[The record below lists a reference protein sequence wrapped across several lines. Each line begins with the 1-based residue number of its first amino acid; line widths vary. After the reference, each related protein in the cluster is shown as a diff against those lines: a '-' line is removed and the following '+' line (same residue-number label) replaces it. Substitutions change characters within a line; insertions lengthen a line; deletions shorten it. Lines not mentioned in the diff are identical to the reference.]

1 MTRLPGPVS
10 DPLVLLL
17 LLAAGLVLGGCRSV
31 ESDRD
36 YVARIGDATLTEAEV
51 EKALQVVPQGM
62 DPETARAQFVEQW
75 ITGQLLAREALRR
88 GLRDQEDV
96 RRQLEDNERN
106 VLASALLSALYD
118 EDSASFSRSEM
129 EAYLDQNRDRMRLR
143 EPYVRV
149 RFIDAATADEGDRA
163 RAELVDLYRDSLE
176 PAARDSAFA
185 ATVRRFAIDTT
196 AALSLASSFVAQSR
210 LTRQAGGGPWSV
222 IGQLSDR
229 ETSPVL
235 ATQDSTFIV
244 IQLVERAPAGAEP
257 RLDWVADEIRRRLA
271 IRNRQQ
277 VVAREVQRLR
287 TEAEARGELRLS
299 TPREIQ

>member
-1 MTRLPGPVS
+1 MTRPKASVS
-10 DPLVLLL
+10 HSLVLL
-17 LLAAGLVLGGCRSV
+17 LLAAGLVLGGCRNV
-31 ESDRD
+31 DPERD
-36 YVARIGDATLTEAEV
+36 FVARVGDAILTEAEV
-51 EKALQVVPQGM
+51 EKALEVVPQGM

-75 ITGQLLAREALRR
+75 ITGHLLAREARRR
-88 GLRDQEDV
+88 GLRDEEDV

-106 VLASALLSALYD
+106 VLASALLGTLYD
-118 EDSASFSRSEM
+118 EDNASFSRSEM

-149 RFIDAATADEGDRA
+149 RFIDAATAEDGARA
-163 RAELVDLYRDSLE
+163 RAELVELYRDGLE
-176 PAARDSAFA
+176 PPARDSAFA
-185 ATVRRFAIDTT
+185 ATARRFAIDTT

-222 IGQLSDR
+222 IGQMSDR

-235 ATQDSTFIV
+235 VSPDSTFIV
-244 IQLVERAPAGAEP
+244 IQLAERAPAGSEP

-277 VVAREVQRLR
+277 LVAREVQRLR